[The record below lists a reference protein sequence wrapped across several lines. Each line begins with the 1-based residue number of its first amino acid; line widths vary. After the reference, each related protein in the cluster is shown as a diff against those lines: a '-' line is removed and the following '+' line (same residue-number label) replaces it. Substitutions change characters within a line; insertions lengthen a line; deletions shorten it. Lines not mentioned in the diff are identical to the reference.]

1 MEKHRPLN
9 RSVPFQTHSL
19 SDASDN
25 VELPCSVA
33 ERNPEDLMIQ
43 REEFSEFFAAL
54 TNSLSDFET
63 QILGLYLEGL
73 PYRQIAAKIHKSPKS
88 VDNAVQRIRFIAARQ
103 AKAKTVL

>member
-1 MEKHRPLN
+1 
-9 RSVPFQTHSL
+9 
-19 SDASDN
+19 
-25 VELPCSVA
+25 
-33 ERNPEDLMIQ
+33 MIQ

-88 VDNAVQRIRFIAARQ
+88 VDNAVQRIRFKAARQ